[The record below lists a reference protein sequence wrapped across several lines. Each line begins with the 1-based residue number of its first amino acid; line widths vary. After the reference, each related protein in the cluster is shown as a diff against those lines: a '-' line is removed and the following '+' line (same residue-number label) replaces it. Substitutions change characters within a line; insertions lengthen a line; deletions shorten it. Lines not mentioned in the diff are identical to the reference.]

1 MNKHIL
7 LVSLSVPLPL
17 PRHVIGYRWPKAA
30 AGKEIGYEPEND
42 SCNREIRTILSSP
55 DIFVSHR
62 HKSYKEW
69 ALGGA
74 RHRFMARETAGDEAD
89 TRMSERGFLTL
100 CSLSTC
106 HVNKYI
112 LYVLS
117 VARGNMV
124 DQKKYG
130 EVSRE
135 REKAKEQ
142 ETVLEQ
148 QSYLL
153 NVIS

>member
-1 MNKHIL
+1 M
-7 LVSLSVPLPL
+7 
-17 PRHVIGYRWPKAA
+17 
-30 AGKEIGYEPEND
+30 
-42 SCNREIRTILSSP
+42 SSP

-89 TRMSERGFLTL
+89 GRMSERGFLTL

-130 EVSRE
+130 EVIRE

-148 QSYLL
+148 QLFT
-153 NVIS
+153 